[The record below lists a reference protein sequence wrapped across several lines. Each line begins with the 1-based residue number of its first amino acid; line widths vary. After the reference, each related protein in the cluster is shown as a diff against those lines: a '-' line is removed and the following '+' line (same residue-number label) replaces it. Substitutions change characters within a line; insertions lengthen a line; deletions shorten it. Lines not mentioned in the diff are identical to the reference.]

1 MPCPKKLYPVT
12 PAALH
17 YDINLDLVM
26 QKTLNT
32 HSLIN
37 EMKRNLVVY

>member
-1 MPCPKKLYPVT
+1 MPKET
-12 PAALH
+12 ISSHPAALH